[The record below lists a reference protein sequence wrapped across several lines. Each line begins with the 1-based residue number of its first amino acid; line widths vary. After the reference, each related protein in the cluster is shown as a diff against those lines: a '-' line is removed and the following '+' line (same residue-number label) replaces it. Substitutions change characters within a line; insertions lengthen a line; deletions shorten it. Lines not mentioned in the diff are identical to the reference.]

1 VTFGVEWRAFGL
13 SLLLVLALQPIYL
26 AALIATDTIAPADR
40 RARVMAPSMQLLR
53 NAEGDTITECVALAI
68 GLEPN
73 TSALHNAIF
82 AARPIYGKDPCDG
95 LRAAVEKQQDIQW
108 LPYPR
113 YWHGY
118 RVVLD
123 PLTAV
128 FRIRDSQ
135 QVILIFLV
143 AALAWFV
150 IELQKIAGDRA
161 ALAFIFPTVLLTD
174 LWRMFQITSHALAT
188 AFIFAGGALIAR
200 KARSGAPLIVTAAL
214 LGSVFNFI
222 DFLTNPPWQP
232 MLLAFVTLT
241 SARELLCALQVV
253 SAWSVGYALTW
264 ASKWALAV
272 AWGVP
277 WKEIAEVILFRLDGD
292 YGDTISHHLLAP
304 SLKVLPFLFRDIVW
318 QTPAVVILTIL
329 APLLLP
335 DRPPRWRTLATLS
348 LPALIPFAW
357 FELLSNHTQIHPWTV
372 SRPVASAI
380 GIVFAAWIVA
390 SRRQDP
396 EVPQRLIVP
405 EVEKSTLR

>member
-26 AALIATDTIAPADR
+26 TALIATDTIAPADR
-40 RARVMAPSMQLLR
+40 RARVMAPSMQLLH

-68 GLEPN
+68 GREPN

-82 AARPIYGKDPCDG
+82 AARPINGKDPCDG

-174 LWRMFQITSHALAT
+174 LWRMFQIPPTRWPPHS
-188 AFIFAGGALIAR
+188 F
-200 KARSGAPLIVTAAL
+200 SQAAL
-214 LGSVFNFI
+214 
-222 DFLTNPPWQP
+222 
-232 MLLAFVTLT
+232 
-241 SARELLCALQVV
+241 
-253 SAWSVGYALTW
+253 
-264 ASKWALAV
+264 
-272 AWGVP
+272 
-277 WKEIAEVILFRLDGD
+277 
-292 YGDTISHHLLAP
+292 
-304 SLKVLPFLFRDIVW
+304 
-318 QTPAVVILTIL
+318 
-329 APLLLP
+329 
-335 DRPPRWRTLATLS
+335 
-348 LPALIPFAW
+348 
-357 FELLSNHTQIHPWTV
+357 
-372 SRPVASAI
+372 
-380 GIVFAAWIVA
+380 
-390 SRRQDP
+390 
-396 EVPQRLIVP
+396 
-405 EVEKSTLR
+405 